1 MPLIDIPRTDMAF
14 EASPRTAFT
23 KCPDRM
29 IERKNRRYSD
39 RKTKRRR
46 REGGR
51 IGYNKKIR
59 CDAAAEGKSVTT
71 TLAAGDSK
79 YHIAT

>member
-1 MPLIDIPRTDMAF
+1 MLLILRTDKAL
-14 EASPRTAFT
+14 EPSPRTAIT
-23 KCPDRM
+23 ESPDRM
-29 IERKNRRYSD
+29 IERKIRRCSN

-51 IGYNKKIR
+51 VGYNKKIR
-59 CDAAAEGKSVTT
+59 CDTAAEGKSVTT

-79 YHIAT
+79 YHIATW